1 MNRYL
6 TEKAVKSSWW
16 EWPVMGI
23 SGFMTGIGI
32 HVIAV
37 DFEFDMSFT
46 AVLALVMFL
55 AMLSWPLLLT
65 LRRRLRRKQAKKLS
79 LCLSR
84 LRNSFVT
91 YGELTRR
98 SGVISPENKLRWML
112 GKGWV
117 QNIILDD
124 AHACVRVTRDEA
136 AETPPSPSTA
146 APIITPETAPTDLP
160 LTGNPEYDEKL
171 RAIRDLNERIDDKAV
186 SDKID
191 RIEALTADI
200 FQLIAE
206 HPDRSAEIRRF
217 MNYYLPTTFKLL
229 ESYSLM
235 EKQRYQGESIRASR
249 GQIEQVLDQI
259 LSAIASQ
266 QDKLFQSEALDVE
279 TDISVLKTMMS
290 ADGLTQNGGLHT

>member
-6 TEKAVKSSWW
+6 TDKAIRSSWW

-37 DFEFDMSFT
+37 DFEFDSSFA
-46 AVLALVMFL
+46 AVLALILFL
-55 AMLSWPLLLT
+55 ATLSWPLLLT
-65 LRRRLRRKQAKKLS
+65 LRRRLRRKQAKKLT

-91 YGELTRR
+91 YGELSRR

-124 AHACVRVTRDEA
+124 AHSCVRVTREEA

-146 APIITPETAPTDLP
+146 PVIAPEAAPTDLP

-235 EKQRYQGESIRASR
+235 EKQRYQGESICASR
-249 GQIEQVLDQI
+249 RQIESVLDQI

-290 ADGLTQNGGLHT
+290 ADGLTQDGGLHT